1 MRINQK
7 LVNLSI
13 LIATTMC
20 LFLAGEILIR
30 LLTHT
35 SDDNNRIIRGKVL
48 KPYKFPQN
56 ISKKSIDDYE
66 KNIDER
72 PSNVWYRYDALLG
85 WKPNSHKSDTYN
97 EQGILNTKRV
107 FTDKPEDGV
116 LRIALFGDSMT
127 RSSGPGV
134 DKSWG
139 YLLEKTMTN
148 FNYNIEVMNFGVGGY
163 GIDQAYMRWEVE
175 GKKYSPHVVIFGF
188 YPMDIGRCLE
198 VHKLKNWGLFD
209 GGNFFSKPRF
219 VYADGTLKLI
229 NYPTIPIKRLL
240 DNVESFENLQYI
252 AYDTI
257 YAENKKDYER
267 NFWRASY
274 LLSFIETNLVDNR
287 FSQTNYHRYDEFYDP
302 EKEGARVAI
311 EIMKL
316 FQKSVHEEHALFLTI
331 LLPMQHDLSHLKKGR
346 PLGYTNLIDMMSQFS
361 PIIHTAMQMK
371 DYDLE
376 KLYVPDGHFS
386 AFGNEVVAKILSEY
400 LVQAHIGFQGHGI
413 KDGATRRDP

>member
-7 LVNLSI
+7 LVNSSI

-66 KNIDER
+66 NNIDER
-72 PSNVWYRYDALLG
+72 PSNVSYRYDALLG

-97 EQGILNTKRV
+97 EQGILHTKRV

-163 GIDQAYMRWEVE
+163 GIDQAYMRWDVE

-198 VHKLKNWGLFD
+198 VHKLKIGAFLMEVISLAKHD
-209 GGNFFSKPRF
+209 
-219 VYADGTLKLI
+219 
-229 NYPTIPIKRLL
+229 
-240 DNVESFENLQYI
+240 SF
-252 AYDTI
+252 
-257 YAENKKDYER
+257 
-267 NFWRASY
+267 
-274 LLSFIETNLVDNR
+274 
-287 FSQTNYHRYDEFYDP
+287 
-302 EKEGARVAI
+302 
-311 EIMKL
+311 
-316 FQKSVHEEHALFLTI
+316 
-331 LLPMQHDLSHLKKGR
+331 
-346 PLGYTNLIDMMSQFS
+346 
-361 PIIHTAMQMK
+361 MQM
-371 DYDLE
+371 
-376 KLYVPDGHFS
+376 VH
-386 AFGNEVVAKILSEY
+386 
-400 LVQAHIGFQGHGI
+400 
-413 KDGATRRDP
+413 